1 MIKKFEKV
9 LSNLG
14 INGNFLNLIKV
25 VCQKPQNAIVVNI
38 FKNETLS
45 ALPSKD
51 QVQSKDT
58 HSHQFC
64 SILNWYSILC
74 NKARKKIKNKKHN
87 GWKGKSKITSI
98 HRWYNYPFS
107 RFEAST
113 EQVWE
118 QSAGFVKAA
127 EYKVNTQSTELLHIS
142 DKQLENEIKEMIPYT
157 TALKNTEILR
167 DKLNEKSQGL

>member
-1 MIKKFEKV
+1 MKHWVLCPPKIRYKV
-9 LSNLG
+9 RIHIPISSVQYWIGILS
-14 INGNFLNLIKV
+14 
-25 VCQKPQNAIVVNI
+25 CATRQ
-38 FKNETLS
+38 E
-45 ALPSKD
+45 
-51 QVQSKDT
+51 
-58 HSHQFC
+58 
-64 SILNWYSILC
+64 
-74 NKARKKIKNKKHN
+74 KKIKNKKHN

-98 HRWYNYPFS
+98 HRWYNYPFN

-118 QSAGFVKAA
+118 QSGGFVKAA